1 MKRKLEMPGP
11 KQLLTAAALVLALL
25 LIFGGARPKDY
36 YEYESSEPRYV
47 EGYEQAADKS
57 EFSGQM
63 IAEGFEMNGLYP
75 GEYQFTLEYESS
87 GSGNTFEIL
96 DQDSWQVLAQG
107 EYDPESSSMTVSA
120 QIDRRITCVV
130 VRSYLE
136 QGELTLKSCEAVSL
150 EPVYTDAWWALVLA
164 LVLAAAFWAA
174 LKKFRQGNREPLV
187 LLGASVLVSLPLLT
201 EHLQRGHDLDFH
213 LTRIDGIAQAL
224 LGGQFPVRL
233 NPDFLYGG
241 GYLSP
246 VMYPELFLYIPGVLC
261 ALGAS
266 VLFAF
271 KVFCALIHITT
282 AFVGYGAARQML
294 GREKA
299 LYFALFYLLNP
310 YRLGDVYVR
319 AAMGEALAMIFLP
332 LVVVGLWQLFQQ
344 DYKKGFFTACLGIT
358 GVFQSHMITT
368 LLVVVFGAGYAL
380 AVLIGS
386 MGRLLKQGKRILTL
400 CGSAAATLAL
410 NLWFL
415 VPFLYYSGWDL
426 KIYQERPDV
435 GSASVYLFQAFVDYY
450 STGGEHGNTTTTG
463 EIVVSMGMAVLI
475 GLALYLFC
483 LAQKPGEEEDPDLR
497 TKALAAFWIG
507 SIALFMASD
516 LFPWQQIQ
524 QIPALDALAS
534 KLQFA
539 WRCLIVSSVMYT
551 LVLAVVFRQLKQKK
565 SMAATVLVVFSLLG
579 ASMIGS
585 GYLYENVCTLETKS
599 DTWDH
604 NTLYGG
610 QYILSEN
617 DTVALS
623 NRLKEGR
630 VNALGQAQVTG
641 SKRENLK
648 VTFTYQNTSGQPAE
662 FEVPLYYYG
671 MHRAFLE
678 DGTSLPVF
686 RSEDTGLICVTVPA
700 EQESGTVTVVYAERR
715 LFRLAEV
722 VSLAAAL
729 GLAGCFWYDRKRRP
743 ALAE

>member
-1 MKRKLEMPGP
+1 M
-11 KQLLTAAALVLALL
+11 LALL
-25 LIFGGARPKDY
+25 LIFWGARPKDY

-57 EFSGQM
+57 EFTGQM

-96 DQDSWQVLAQG
+96 DQYSWQVLAQG

-120 QIDRRITCVV
+120 QIGRRITCVV

-164 LVLAAAFWAA
+164 LLLAAAFWAT
-174 LKKFRQGNREPLV
+174 LKKFRQGNQEPLV

-344 DYKKGFFTACLGIT
+344 DYKKGSFTACLGIT

-386 MGRLLKQGKRILTL
+386 RGGLLKQGKRILTL

-426 KIYQERPDV
+426 KIYQERLDV

-450 STGGEHGNTTTTG
+450 STGFEHGTTTTG

-483 LAQKPGEEEDPDLR
+483 LAQKPGEEENPDLR

-551 LVLAVVFRQLKQKK
+551 LVLAVVFQQLKQKK

-579 ASMIGS
+579 TSMIGS
-585 GYLYENVCTLETKS
+585 GYLYENACTLETKS
-599 DTWDH
+599 DTWNH

-617 DTVALS
+617 DAVALS
-623 NRLKEGR
+623 NRLKEG
-630 VNALGQAQVTG
+630 
-641 SKRENLK
+641 
-648 VTFTYQNTSGQPAE
+648 
-662 FEVPLYYYG
+662 
-671 MHRAFLE
+671 
-678 DGTSLPVF
+678 
-686 RSEDTGLICVTVPA
+686 
-700 EQESGTVTVVYAERR
+700 
-715 LFRLAEV
+715 
-722 VSLAAAL
+722 LAAAL

>member
-1 MKRKLEMPGP
+1 M
-11 KQLLTAAALVLALL
+11 
-25 LIFGGARPKDY
+25 RP
-36 YEYESSEPRYV
+36 
-47 EGYEQAADKS
+47 
-57 EFSGQM
+57 
-63 IAEGFEMNGLYP
+63 
-75 GEYQFTLEYESS
+75 
-87 GSGNTFEIL
+87 
-96 DQDSWQVLAQG
+96 
-107 EYDPESSSMTVSA
+107 
-120 QIDRRITCVV
+120 
-130 VRSYLE
+130 
-136 QGELTLKSCEAVSL
+136 
-150 EPVYTDAWWALVLA
+150 
-164 LVLAAAFWAA
+164 
-174 LKKFRQGNREPLV
+174 
-187 LLGASVLVSLPLLT
+187 
-201 EHLQRGHDLDFH
+201 
-213 LTRIDGIAQAL
+213 
-224 LGGQFPVRL
+224 
-233 NPDFLYGG
+233 
-241 GYLSP
+241 
-246 VMYPELFLYIPGVLC
+246 
-261 ALGAS
+261 GAS

-386 MGRLLKQGKRILTL
+386 RGGLLKQGKRILTL

-426 KIYQERPDV
+426 KIYQERLDV

-450 STGGEHGNTTTTG
+450 STGFEHGTTTTTG

-551 LVLAVVFRQLKQKK
+551 LVLAVVFQQLKQKK

-585 GYLYENVCTLETKS
+585 GYLYENACTLETKS
-599 DTWDH
+599 DTWNH

-610 QYILSEN
+610 RYILSEN
-617 DTVALS
+617 DAVALS
-623 NRLKEGR
+623 NRLKEG
-630 VNALGQAQVTG
+630 
-641 SKRENLK
+641 
-648 VTFTYQNTSGQPAE
+648 
-662 FEVPLYYYG
+662 
-671 MHRAFLE
+671 
-678 DGTSLPVF
+678 
-686 RSEDTGLICVTVPA
+686 
-700 EQESGTVTVVYAERR
+700 
-715 LFRLAEV
+715 
-722 VSLAAAL
+722 LAAAL
-729 GLAGCFWYDRKRRP
+729 GLAGRFWYDRKRRP